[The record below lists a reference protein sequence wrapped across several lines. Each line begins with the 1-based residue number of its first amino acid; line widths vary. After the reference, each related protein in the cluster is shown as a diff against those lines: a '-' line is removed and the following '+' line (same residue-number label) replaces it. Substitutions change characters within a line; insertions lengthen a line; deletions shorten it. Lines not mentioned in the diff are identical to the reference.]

1 MKTFTLFLKR
11 TLHMPLTWLLLVVLM
26 VLSAISFG
34 YSNVHHNL
42 PCAVFAE
49 DDSITSQHILN
60 GMQTDEYLIT
70 DSREAFMNAIRRGKA
85 DCGII
90 LKAGLDERMEA
101 MDLTDCAEMWVSP
114 RTSLERMYTL
124 LVSSRIFNEF
134 TPYLTI
140 RAFHDYGYTI
150 SLSSVKEYFVK
161 IREEITPLTF
171 TITDIEGAPVTEA
184 PGIDLPLSVIAI
196 ASWIAFGF
204 YSIGILRR
212 RTRSTA
218 LRFKH
223 RQRIRFVQIPQT
235 ISIGL
240 CLCLSVLLGIL
251 LGRFL
256 LPFAV
261 GRVLLKAVLY
271 FMILTILFLL
281 LMETPLSDHV
291 LICIIALDASLS
303 LVLCPLFWDITAYA
317 PWLSYIRLISIPYW
331 IFLL

>member
-1 MKTFTLFLKR
+1 MKTFTLFLKH
-11 TLHMPLTWLLLVVLM
+11 TLHMPLTWLLLIVLT

-49 DDSITSQHILN
+49 DDSITSRHILE

-70 DSREAFMNAIRRGKA
+70 ASREEFMNTIRRGKA

-90 LKAGLDERMEA
+90 LKAGLDERMKE
-101 MDLTDCAEMWVSP
+101 MDLTSCAEMWVSP
-114 RTSLERMYTL
+114 RTSLERMYSL
-124 LVSSRIFNEF
+124 LVSSRIYNEF
-134 TPYLTI
+134 APYLTI
-140 RAFHDYGYTI
+140 RAFRDYGYTI
-150 SLSSVKEYFVK
+150 SLASVKDYFVK
-161 IREEITPLTF
+161 IRDEITPLTF
-171 TITDIEGAPVTEA
+171 TMTDIEGAPVSEA
-184 PGIDLPLSVIAI
+184 PGVDLPLSVIAI

-204 YSIGILRR
+204 YSVGILRR
-212 RTRSTA
+212 RTRRTA
-218 LRFKH
+218 LRFTH
-223 RQRIRFVQIPQT
+223 RQRLQNVQIPQML
-235 ISIGL
+235 SAGL

-256 LPFAV
+256 LPFAA
-261 GRVLLKAVLY
+261 GRILLKTVLY

-281 LMETPLSDHV
+281 LMETSLSDHV

-303 LVLCPLFWDITAYA
+303 LVLCPLFWDIAAYA
-317 PWLSYIRLISIPYW
+317 PWLGYVRLISIPYW